1 MMSSEFTSLVV
12 LRAREEELQRNAER
26 FRVIKE
32 RQAELLAEHGHAA
45 SREGESLAARAFS
58 AIFSRRRQE
67 AEPVC
72 Q

>member
-1 MMSSEFTSLVV
+1 MMSSEYTSLVA

-26 FRVIKE
+26 FRVIEE
-32 RQAELLAEHGHAA
+32 RQAELLAEPGHR
-45 SREGESLAARAFS
+45 SPRESLAARAFT

-67 AEPVC
+67 SEPAC

>member
-1 MMSSEFTSLVV
+1 MSSEYTSLVL
-12 LRAREEELQRNAER
+12 LRAREEQLQQNAER

-32 RQAELLAEHGHAA
+32 RQAELLARQGHAA
-45 SREGESLAARAFS
+45 PRESLAARAFT

-67 AEPVC
+67 AQPAC